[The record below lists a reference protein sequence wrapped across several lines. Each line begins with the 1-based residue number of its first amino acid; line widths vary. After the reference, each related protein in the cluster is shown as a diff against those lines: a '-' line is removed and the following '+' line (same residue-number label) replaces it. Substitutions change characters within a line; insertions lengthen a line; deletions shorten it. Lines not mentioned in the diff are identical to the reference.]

1 MGQCRPGHGSRSTG
15 YDTLPIDS
23 MQGLEISSPVG
34 GGGAGG
40 APGNGGAV
48 GGASGG
54 GGNIGAIPPS
64 GAPTSPY
71 SMDMDVGEIDA
82 GALNF
87 DLDAMPTPPNDN
99 NNLAAW
105 YDTDC

>member
-1 MGQCRPGHGSRSTG
+1 
-15 YDTLPIDS
+15 

-34 GGGAGG
+34 GGAGAAGNAVGGGAGAGG
-40 APGNGGAV
+40 AAPPG
-48 GGASGG
+48 
-54 GGNIGAIPPS
+54 

>member
-1 MGQCRPGHGSRSTG
+1 MAWTNCGFSLLCPG

-23 MQGLEISSPVG
+23 MQGLEI
-34 GGGAGG
+34 GGAGG
-40 APGNGGAV
+40 GGNG
-48 GGASGG
+48 
-54 GGNIGAIPPS
+54 PPG

-71 SMDMDVGEIDA
+71 AMDMDVGEMGA
-82 GALNF
+82 GELNF

>member
-1 MGQCRPGHGSRSTG
+1 
-15 YDTLPIDS
+15 

-40 APGNGGAV
+40 PPGNNVAV
-48 GGASGG
+48 GGAGG
-54 GGNIGAIPPS
+54 GGGGGGPAIGAIPPG

>member
-1 MGQCRPGHGSRSTG
+1 
-15 YDTLPIDS
+15 
-23 MQGLEISSPVG
+23 MQGLEISGPGAG
-34 GGGAGG
+34 GGGGG
-40 APGNGGAV
+40 SAMGLPQGMQG
-48 GGASGG
+48 
-54 GGNIGAIPPS
+54 

-82 GALNF
+82 NALNF
-87 DLDAMPTPPNDN
+87 DLEAMPTPPNDN

>member
-1 MGQCRPGHGSRSTG
+1 
-15 YDTLPIDS
+15 
-23 MQGLEISSPVG
+23 
-34 GGGAGG
+34 
-40 APGNGGAV
+40 
-48 GGASGG
+48 
-54 GGNIGAIPPS
+54 
-64 GAPTSPY
+64 
-71 SMDMDVGEIDA
+71 MDVGEIDA

>member
-1 MGQCRPGHGSRSTG
+1 
-15 YDTLPIDS
+15 

-34 GGGAGG
+34 GGGGAGG
-40 APGNGGAV
+40 NAGNGGAV
-48 GGASGG
+48 GGAGNGG
-54 GGNIGAIPPS
+54 GAIGAILPS

>member
-1 MGQCRPGHGSRSTG
+1 MFVCLFFSYDFLPNIG

-34 GGGAGG
+34 GGGGGG
-40 APGNGGAV
+40 AP
-48 GGASGG
+48 
-54 GGNIGAIPPS
+54 PS
-64 GAPTSPY
+64 AAPTSPY

>member
-1 MGQCRPGHGSRSTG
+1 MVLIKHINLRIFVFSFSIFVCFITQAG

-34 GGGAGG
+34 GGGGGG
-40 APGNGGAV
+40 AP
-48 GGASGG
+48 
-54 GGNIGAIPPS
+54 PS
-64 GAPTSPY
+64 AAPTSPY